1 MQTEVLQL
9 VSSAIALDRDA
20 PDRDERIGEVRKG
33 INTWV
38 AKYRRSDKF
47 AGRPSYG

>member
-1 MQTEVLQL
+1 VLQL
-9 VSSAIALDRDA
+9 VRDAVALPRDA
-20 PDRDERIGEVRKG
+20 PDREERVAEVRKG

-38 AKYRRSDKF
+38 AKYRRNDKF